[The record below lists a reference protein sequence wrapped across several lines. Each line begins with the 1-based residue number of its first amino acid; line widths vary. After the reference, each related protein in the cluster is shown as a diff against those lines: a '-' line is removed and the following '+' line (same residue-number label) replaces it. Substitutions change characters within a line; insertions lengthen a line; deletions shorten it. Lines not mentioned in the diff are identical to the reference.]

1 MLLTRPRSYVARIPL
16 LSSHPPAF
24 PLPLSPEG
32 TSTCSVR
39 ASDSERRSCDPL
51 LLSRLKS
58 RPIPYP
64 FRASCRTDPSPAT
77 PFPLFSAL
85 SISSVLSSHPNPPRC
100 QVERVQTATGVV
112 QVTVCGNRGNPPLI
126 TYHDVG
132 LNHSTCFQGLML
144 CADTSVLLLRNFCI
158 FHVDA
163 PGHEED
169 AEEIPSSQPL
179 LCADDLAEQVAE
191 VARHFALADVTLMG
205 VTAGA
210 YVLTLFAPSHPRL
223 VQYIFLVPC
232 VPFLPSS
239 FRLPTDPTTA
249 TAPAAI
255 PPPSGARAHSRVSS
269 ALAALVVRVGAQ
281 QGDHERA
288 ILLRH
293 DVIHQ
298 GLALGSILLPSAAC
312 TAVFPLSSASA
323 FPPPSCHRPFP
334 FSSCILSL
342 VPTRRRNLLPG
353 LAALQV
359 PVLVGVGDSSPFN
372 PLARTAFHH
381 LHSKLRPAGSHPW
394 DCCEHAGEDGEER
407 SGYGREWAVG
417 HVEEGASV
425 RWVPTSPLPPPS
437 RLSSPRPPPLP
448 PPPPPLIPPPP
459 SARPS
464 GPLRAPQQL
473 CRLPSHLRLCHLG
486 ASWFLRILIEEKVGG
501 GGGGIADGV

>member
-1 MLLTRPRSYVARIPL
+1 MKSCVENRSPCPHA
-16 LSSHPPAF
+16 LSLF
-24 PLPLSPEG
+24 LP
-32 TSTCSVR
+32 VR
-39 ASDSERRSCDPL
+39 RALEDAEETP
-51 LLSRLKS
+51 LSRL
-58 RPIPYP
+58 
-64 FRASCRTDPSPAT
+64 
-77 PFPLFSAL
+77 LHSADDL
-85 SISSVLSSHPNPPRC
+85 AEQVAEVAPHCVPGPNPTPHS
-100 QVERVQTATGVV
+100 V
-112 QVTVCGNRGNPPLI
+112 PPL
-126 TYHDVG
+126 
-132 LNHSTCFQGLML
+132 HSLPPLPMCREQ
-144 CADTSVLLLRNFCI
+144 
-158 FHVDA
+158 
-163 PGHEED
+163 ED

-210 YVLTLFAPSHPRL
+210 YVLTLFALSHRHLVRGLILVSPLLSPPSWSEWAHNKVTMSVL
-223 VQYIFLVPC
+223 SFYGMTSYIKDSLLDRYFCPATAGFHGPASDAL
-232 VPFLPSS
+232 LS
-239 FRLPTDPTTA
+239 FRRELDYHEPENLMRYFY
-249 TAPAAI
+249 AI
-255 PPPSGARAHSRVSS
+255 H
-269 ALAALVVRVGAQ
+269 
-281 QGDHERA
+281 
-288 ILLRH
+288 
-293 DVIHQ
+293 
-298 GLALGSILLPSAAC
+298 
-312 TAVFPLSSASA
+312 
-323 FPPPSCHRPFP
+323 
-334 FSSCILSL
+334 
-342 VPTRRRNLLPG
+342 RRRNLLPG

-501 GGGGIADGV
+501 GGGIADGV